1 MNVVHVGYQSDSVD
15 SLRKQY
21 DIGEPQLDFI
31 QQTLRR
37 LGMQCTLPER
47 MPITAKID
55 VADRRHPRRRGR
67 TPADGAA
74 VACGSTLQNKVVDA
88 ALRYIIHRVFGGPD
102 RSGGHSFS
110 RDAFF
115 VPSGWDT
122 PAKVALLSEG
132 AVAADGRRL
141 GTGYPEG
148 TPFNDVI
155 LPPAVDQV
163 RQFTCRL
170 RVEELA
176 ESSQEQGEG
185 DSCDAVQGNR
195 PNTIVAALDDQAFLE
210 SLQGAAGVRPGLWA
224 SHRYSHPVLTCDAFA
239 QSL

>member
-1 MNVVHVGYQSDSVD
+1 M
-15 SLRKQY
+15 
-21 DIGEPQLDFI
+21 
-31 QQTLRR
+31 
-37 LGMQCTLPER
+37 
-47 MPITAKID
+47 
-55 VADRRHPRRRGR
+55 R
-67 TPADGAA
+67 THPADGAA

-115 VPSGWDT
+115 VPAGWDT

-163 RQFTCRL
+163 RPFACRL
-170 RVEELA
+170 GETVLV
-176 ESSQEQGEG
+176 ESSQEQAEG
-185 DSCDAVQGNR
+185 LLLCATHRATGPTASWQPWTTRPSWRAYRGQQGCALASVQVTAAVV
-195 PNTIVAALDDQAFLE
+195 TL
-210 SLQGAAGVRPGLWA
+210 
-224 SHRYSHPVLTCDAFA
+224 VLTCAAIA
-239 QSL
+239 QSVRAVR